1 MEYTTLSKVY
11 MLRTHLVCQQIMVFR
26 RFNRGNY
33 LRPVNRIKH
42 VVDNQF
48 ATALDTNVDTTLVFA
63 SDTPDLATA
72 AEVETGAVIRSI
84 FLAIEVVNTGATGV
98 LANAY
103 FMIFKNPGG
112 NLTFPKPNVVGTDD
126 NKRYVFHQEMLML
139 QMVDNSN
146 PRTLFKGVLK
156 LPRHLQR
163 FGPNDTLIA
172 RVFSP
177 GVELT
182 GCVQCHYKELR

>member
-1 MEYTTLSKVY
+1 MPY
-11 MLRTHLVCQQIMVFR
+11 R
-26 RFNRGNY
+26 RFNRSLS

-48 ATALDTNVDTTLVFA
+48 IVALNTNEDTTLVFA

-72 AEVETGAVIRSI
+72 AEVETGAVVRSI
-84 FLAIEVVNTGATGV
+84 FLTIEVVNTGATGV
-98 LANAY
+98 LANCY

-156 LPRHLQR
+156 IPRHLQR

-172 RVFSP
+172 RILAP
-177 GVELT
+177 GVEIS
-182 GCVQCHYKELR
+182 GCIQVHYKELR

>member
-1 MEYTTLSKVY
+1 
-11 MLRTHLVCQQIMVFR
+11 MVFR
-26 RFNRGNY
+26 RRSQGNY

-42 VVDNQF
+42 VVDSQF
-48 ATALDTNVDTTLVFA
+48 ATAAAAPNDFTIAFA

-72 AEVETGAVIRSI
+72 AEVETGSVIRSFFI
-84 FLAIEVVNTGATGV
+84 SVEVVNTGVAGV

-103 FMIFKNPGG
+103 ALFFKNPGG
-112 NLTFPKPNVVGTDD
+112 NLTIPAANAVGIDD
-126 NKRYVFHQEMLML
+126 NKRYVFHQEMVML

-163 FGPNDTLIA
+163 MAPNDQIQL

-182 GCVQCHYKELR
+182 GCIQAHYKELR